1 MFKRFK
7 KSKKSKISSLVLG
20 EYNMIKGRIE
30 KNLTTYDKAHYLLI
44 DRIDEIY
51 SNNEFTYEDYVL
63 RRNSLT
69 VDRETKISVFS
80 SIILGVCTGVIS
92 AYLYDLMKFK
102 NTSNEIYTIII
113 LSILNAVLVIALL
126 LVCIWIG
133 DKLCNHINETY
144 LDYFNTK
151 DYELSI
157 IENKLNEL
165 DEKHR
170 QEKEKKQGVKNDTN
184 CTAF

>member
-63 RRNSLT
+63 RRVDLT
-69 VDRETKISVFS
+69 IKTS
-80 SIILGVCTGVIS
+80 SIKE
-92 AYLYDLMKFK
+92 A
-102 NTSNEIYTIII
+102 TITIAVGALI
-113 LSILNAVLVIALL
+113 SILITSTFNQVEKIKQEENNLLIQYLFILVICFAFFAFLYIMSKKIYEFIL
-126 LVCIWIG
+126 ASYQ
-133 DKLCNHINETY
+133 DY
-144 LDYFNTK
+144 LNTK

-170 QEKEKKQGVKNDTN
+170 QEKEKKQGVKI
-184 CTAF
+184 